1 MTFFVFGPN
10 VQIYVERVRERER
23 AKFGPD
29 DKILILSF
37 HP

>member
-10 VQIYVERVRERER
+10 VQIYVERVRER